1 MSNSQLKELK
11 SGIKNDA
18 EVTLNLWSNV
28 IGVSKNGANFPH
40 KLLLTDT
47 QALRI
52 CKVFANGSSDN
63 VKFSKNPVRILAEL
77 FAAIP
82 QVMFRTGVKAIK
94 KQHHA

>member
-11 SGIKNDA
+11 TGIKNDA
-18 EVTLNLWSNV
+18 EVTLNLSSNV
-28 IGVSKNGANFPH
+28 IVDSNGANFPQ

-52 CKVFANGSSDN
+52 CKVFANGSSDI
-63 VKFSKNPVRILAEL
+63 VKFSKNSVRILAEL
-77 FAAIP
+77 FATIP

-94 KQHHA
+94 KQRHA